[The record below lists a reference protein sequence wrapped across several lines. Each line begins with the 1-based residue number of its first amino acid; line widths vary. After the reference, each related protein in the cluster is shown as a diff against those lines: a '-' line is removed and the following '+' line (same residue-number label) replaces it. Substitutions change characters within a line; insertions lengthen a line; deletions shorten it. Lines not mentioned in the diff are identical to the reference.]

1 MALDQAAH
9 HVGLAR
15 GPECGA
21 DLLRLLHLDQAID
34 DVATLHQQAMH
45 AFIDRVDFLAQ
56 LGKRRRG
63 GRRLRHLMKPGEFSI
78 LILRSA
84 HSGVSKD
91 AGPFSLMVRD
101 GARAPPHHEGS
112 SPPR

>member
-15 GPECGA
+15 GPERGA
-21 DLLRLLHLDQAID
+21 DLLGLLDLDQAVD
-34 DVATLHQQAMH
+34 DVATLQQQAMH
-45 AFIDRVDFLAQ
+45 AFIDRVDLLAQ

-84 HSGVSKD
+84 KRRLEGCRPVLPH
-91 AGPFSLMVRD
+91 
-101 GARAPPHHEGS
+101 GARRRKSAS
-112 SPPR
+112 SP